1 MLQLVNLYRVIL
13 QILRCGL
20 SWPKMAK
27 HTIHGLKGTVCPSVP
42 PSISLFFTPLCKK
55 SQTFILCSIEW
66 FQGKIPDE
74 STDTNQPKRSSSP
87 SSQATAAVLVI
98 MAEKRW
104 RNPGKCCRE
113 WTKSNR
119 RSCILFIK
127 VTNQSFKS
135 SRQPTHTFG
144 LAYIM
149 LAHIV
154 ILKKWPMSKTERIQI
169 KMQTSTFSQ

>member
-1 MLQLVNLYRVIL
+1 MLQLVNLYRVTL

-42 PSISLFFTPLCKK
+42 PSISLIFTPLCKK
-55 SQTFILCSIEW
+55 SQTFILCSVEW

-87 SSQATAAVLVI
+87 SSQATAVVLVI

-104 RNPGKCCRE
+104 RTRASAAESGLNPTG
-113 WTKSNR
+113 
-119 RSCILFIK
+119 
-127 VTNQSFKS
+127 
-135 SRQPTHTFG
+135 G
-144 LAYIM
+144 LAYYSSRSQTRVSRAQGSPHTH
-149 LAHIV
+149 LV
-154 ILKKWPMSKTERIQI
+154 WPT
-169 KMQTSTFSQ
+169 